1 MSVLRPLIIRTLTMI
16 GVFFVV
22 MLMLVLTLGLT
33 GYSDRILKAVVGE
46 QLRAER
52 TSLAETIRDPDQL
65 EKVLA
70 DRQTEFEAFYGLD
83 KPWWVRL
90 PGMVLRVMTL
100 DLGEARNLRSFEGS
114 NSRGRY
120 CAGAAAQYHALTHH
134 LTLDHR
140 DDWLNLWRLHG
151 DPSRHLAGSF
161 HVGLCGCLLCHSH
174 LVDRDFADSVAFR
187 ALARVAFGRHVQY
200 TATDCSG

>member
-1 MSVLRPLIIRTLTMI
+1 MI

-33 GYSDRILKAVVGE
+33 GYSDRILTAVVGE

-70 DRQTEFEAFYGLD
+70 DRKQEFEAFYGLD
-83 KPWWVRL
+83 RPWWVRL

-100 DLGEARNLRSFEGS
+100 DLGEARNLRSRMVHEY
-114 NSRGRY
+114 RT
-120 CAGAAAQYHALTHH
+120 GAAEFAESLLLAKEYSLMLMSTYNRLRKDARQ
-134 LTLDHR
+134 
-140 DDWLNLWRLHG
+140 RLH
-151 DPSRHLAGSF
+151 
-161 HVGLCGCLLCHSH
+161 
-174 LVDRDFADSVAFR
+174 VDEERLPEKLTFDEI
-187 ALARVAFGRHVQY
+187 
-200 TATDCSG
+200 